1 MKYLNT
7 FLIVLMISGCMAWTG
22 RYGKIR
28 YLANGDGEIT
38 IAALIENW
46 EDYHTYYAGL
56 GVRLPLGIMFDPK
69 NNDTTLVGDTWNNV
83 ENQQTLL
90 EIARWIYP
98 NTRHYPRLS
107 KILGPDG
114 RFYGYLYHSYGSVVL
129 KLIDDR
135 KIYVYNLE
143 EPIEEGLGES
153 LP

>member
-1 MKYLNT
+1 ML
-7 FLIVLMISGCMAWTG
+7 FGCVAGTG

-28 YLANGDGEIT
+28 SLSSGDGEIT
-38 IAALIENW
+38 IHALIENW

-56 GVRLPLGIMFDPK
+56 DVRLPLGIMFDPK
-69 NNDTTLVGDTWNNV
+69 NNDTTLVGDRWKKV
-83 ENQQTLL
+83 ENQQTLM

-98 NTRHYPRLS
+98 NTQHNPRLS
-107 KILGPDG
+107 KILGPDD
-114 RFYGYLYHSYGSVVL
+114 RLYGYLYHSYGSVVL

-143 EPIEEGLGES
+143 EPIEEGLGEP

>member
-1 MKYLNT
+1 MC
-7 FLIVLMISGCMAWTG
+7 LIVLMISGCMAWSE

-28 YLANGDGEIT
+28 YLTSDDDEIT
-38 IAALIENW
+38 IHTLIENW
-46 EDYHTYYAGL
+46 EDYHIYYAGL

-69 NNDTTLVGDTWNNV
+69 DNDTMLVGDRWKKV
-83 ENQQTLL
+83 ENKQTLM

-98 NTRHYPRLS
+98 NTQYDPKLS
-107 KILGPDG
+107 RILGPDD

-143 EPIEEGLGES
+143 EPIEEGLGKS